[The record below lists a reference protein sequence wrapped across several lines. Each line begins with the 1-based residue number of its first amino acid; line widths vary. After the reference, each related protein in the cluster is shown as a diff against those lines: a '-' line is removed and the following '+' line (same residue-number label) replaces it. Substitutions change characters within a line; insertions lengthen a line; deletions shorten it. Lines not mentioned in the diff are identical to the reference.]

1 MDINNTDHIESFKKL
16 VDSPDIL
23 ESILDYRKELDNPA
37 DEFKTK
43 KLIDCPH
50 EIIFTI
56 TAQTLSQNDKGEII
70 ESKDICV
77 KNYHIPVPI
86 DKDYHN
92 YMEVFFDYLEK
103 KILESV
109 SDSNETAQDNK
120 ELNKNE

>member
-23 ESILDYRKELDNPA
+23 ESILDYTKELDNPA

-43 KLIDCPH
+43 KLIACPH